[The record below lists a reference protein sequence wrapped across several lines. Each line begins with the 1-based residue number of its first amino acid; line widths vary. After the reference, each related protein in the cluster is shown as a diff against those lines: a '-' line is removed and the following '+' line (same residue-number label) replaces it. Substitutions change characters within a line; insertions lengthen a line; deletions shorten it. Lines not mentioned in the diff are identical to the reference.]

1 MAGYTRQAAANIA
14 NGSVIDAA
22 DLNSEYN
29 AIESAFATDGHSHDG
44 TSGNGPRISVMG
56 PAGQL
61 VVETGVV
68 RPNTDNT
75 VDLGTSSVEFKDAY
89 FDGTVKTDILTVDAT
104 STFTG
109 DVTASANVDVSG
121 DLTVTGDATING
133 NLTFGNAADDSVTF
147 GADIDSSII
156 PNTDDT
162 YDLGST
168 TKEWRNLYLD
178 GTAYIDSL
186 EADTADINGGSIDG
200 AVIGATT
207 TAAITGTT
215 ITGTSLVGPLT
226 GNVTGTVSDIS
237 NHDTDDL
244 SEGTTNQY
252 YTDARAQAA
261 ITVTDA
267 GGDGSLAYSGGTL
280 TYTGPSASEVRAHF
294 SAGEGIDISSGAIS
308 AEDAT
313 ETNKGIASFDGTDF
327 TVTSGDV
334 TLNTERVQDIVGAMV
349 TGNTESGVSV
359 TYQDGDGTLDF
370 AVNNPTI
377 TLAGDLSGSATMTNL
392 GNVSITAVVA
402 DDSHNH
408 VISNVDGLQTSLDAK
423 AALAGANFTGAV
435 DVNATLTANKL
446 ALDNGSTDWSFE
458 VDASNNLRIKY
469 GTATLLKLDT
479 NGNLTVPQDITGLAG
494 TIT

>member
-1 MAGYTRQAAANIA
+1 MAGYTRQASANIA

-44 TSGNGPRISVMG
+44 TSGNGPRISVVG

-109 DVTASANVDVSG
+109 NVTASANVNVSG

-178 GTAYIDSL
+178 GTANIDSL
-186 EADTADINGGSIDG
+186 VADTADINGGSIDG

-207 TAAITGTT
+207 TAAISGTT
-215 ITGTSLVGPLT
+215 ITGTSLVGP
-226 GNVTGTVSDIS
+226 VTGTVSDIS
-237 NHDTDDL
+237 NHDTDAL

-267 GGDGSLAYSGGTL
+267 GGDGSLAYSGGTI

-359 TYQDGDGTLDF
+359 TYQDADGTLDF
-370 AVNNPTI
+370 DVNDPTI
-377 TLAGDLSGSATMTNL
+377 TLTGDVSGSATMTNL
-392 GNVSITAVVA
+392 GNVSITTTIS
-402 DDSHNH
+402 DDSHAH
-408 VISNVDGLQTSLDAK
+408 VISNVDGLQTALDAK
-423 AALAGANFTGAV
+423 AALAGASFTGAV
-435 DVNATLTANKL
+435 DVDDTLTANKMV
-446 ALDNGSTDWSFE
+446 LDNGATDWSFE

-469 GTATLLKLDT
+469 GTTTVLKIDT
-479 NGNLTVPQDITGLAG
+479 TGDLIVSQDITGLAG
-494 TIT
+494 DL

>member
-1 MAGYTRQAAANIA
+1 MAGYTRQASANIA

-44 TSGNGPRISVMG
+44 TSGNGPRISVVG

-109 DVTASANVDVSG
+109 NVTASANVNVSG

-147 GADIDSSII
+147 GADIDSSIL

-178 GTAYIDSL
+178 GTANIDSL
-186 EADTADINGGSIDG
+186 VADTADINGGTIDG

-215 ITGTSLVGPLT
+215 ITGTSLVGP
-226 GNVTGTVSDIS
+226 VTGTVSDIS

-267 GGDGSLAYSGGTL
+267 GGDGSLAYSGGTI

-359 TYQDGDGTLDF
+359 TYQDADGTLDF
-370 AVNNPTI
+370 DVNDPTI
-377 TLAGDLSGSATMTNL
+377 TLTGDVSGSATMTNL
-392 GNVSITAVVA
+392 GNVSITATVA
-402 DDSHNH
+402 DDSHAH
-408 VISNVDGLQTSLDAK
+408 VISNVDGLQTALDAK
-423 AALAGANFTGAV
+423 AALAGASFTGAV
-435 DVNATLTANKL
+435 DVDDTLTANKV
-446 ALDNGSTDWSFE
+446 ALDNGSSDWSFE
-458 VDASNNLRIKY
+458 VVSNKLVIKY
-469 GTATLLKLDT
+469 AGMARMELDT
-479 NGNLTVPQDITGLAG
+479 SGNLTVEGNITAYGSL
-494 TIT
+494 